1 MTRPLRPLVVSA
13 LPATE
18 QIAAVAAVLDRR
30 DGCLLPVAEG
40 VDGERVMAAAHC
52 EDPLSGDLADAVLA
66 VATTGSTGTPKIVL
80 HARRSLLASVAA
92 TADRL
97 GGHGQWLLCLG
108 INHIAGIQVVLRSVA
123 AGISPVV
130 CPAGGD
136 EFTGDFAA
144 AAARLD
150 GPRRYVS
157 LVPAQLQRLLDSPQS
172 PVLSAF
178 DAILLGGAAA
188 DPALL
193 ERAAAAGARVVTT
206 YGSSETG
213 GGCVYDGVALGGV
226 SVDIRDDGIVR
237 LGGDVVAL
245 GYRDRVDRDPFEDPG
260 WFTTSDLGEMVGGR
274 LRISGRADDVI
285 NTGGKKVSPARVE
298 QALRALAPVADVIV
312 VGVPDPSWGQ
322 RVTAVVQLA
331 PAGTAGPDSGDLLPE
346 LQDALRGALAPHELP
361 RGLLVVDE
369 LPYKGIGKPDRA
381 GALNLAISG

>member
-1 MTRPLRPLVVSA
+1 MARLLRPLTVSA
-13 LPATE
+13 VPTRE
-18 QIAAVAAVLDRR
+18 QIHAVAAVLD
-30 DGCLLPVAEG
+30 DPDYCLLPVPDG
-40 VDGERVMAAAHC
+40 IDGERVIAAARPD
-52 EDPLSGDLADAVLA
+52 EPLPPYAEDAVLA

-80 HARRSLLASVAA
+80 HSRDSLIASIEA

-97 GGHGQWLLCLG
+97 GGHGQWLLCVG
-108 INHIAGIQVVLRSVA
+108 INHIAGIQVVLRSAVA
-123 AGISPVV
+123 DTTPAV
-130 CPAGGD
+130 CPAGG
-136 EFTGDFAA
+136 ESFTVELAD

-150 GPRRYVS
+150 GRRRYVS
-157 LVPAQLQRLLDSPQS
+157 LVPTQLQRVLDSAGSAALQ
-172 PVLSAF
+172 AF
-178 DAILLGGAAA
+178 DAVLLGGAAA

-193 ERAAAAGARVVTT
+193 ARAEARGVHVVTT